1 MTSSKF
7 RAMIITVERQPR
19 LNERE
24 VINLES
30 NKYIHFSDDENTTIS
45 ETALNE
51 MADDCINHI
60 KQELFDNG
68 KPCTFEICMEI
79 SERIKQRLLIRT
91 F

>member
-1 MTSSKF
+1 MRYNNNCRK
-7 RAMIITVERQPR
+7 QPR
-19 LNERE
+19 LKNESV
-24 VINLES
+24 VISLES